1 MDTKMIELGFKKGGD
16 LFVKNSPTILTALA
30 VAGLATT
37 VFLAMDARIKA
48 EEILAEERAA
58 RQEND
63 DVIPFVPVSKVDAL
77 KLTWKFY
84 APPAVMAMVTVSCI
98 IGANAINLRR
108 NAVLGALYSIA
119 DTGLKE
125 YKAKVLETMGK
136 NKAEMVSGAI
146 AQDKLNANP
155 VEKTTVIIT
164 PNGTTL
170 CFDSL
175 SARYFESS
183 MEKIK
188 KVQNDFNYTM
198 FGEGPMSL
206 NEFYQ
211 ELGLEHTSLGDE
223 LGWSMEFGQLDIN
236 FSSKISTDE
245 RPCIVLDYRVGPRK
259 LW

>member
-1 MDTKMIELGFKKGGD
+1 MDTKMLELGFKKGGD

-37 VFLAMDARIKA
+37 VFLAMDARLKA
-48 EEILAEERAA
+48 EELLEEERYERGRAYE
-58 RQEND
+58 RQTDPDNI
-63 DVIPFVPVSKVDAL
+63 VPLTPVSNLDAL

-84 APPAVMAMVTVSCI
+84 VPAAVMASVTVSCI

-125 YKAKVLETMGK
+125 YKAKVLDTMGK
-136 NKAEMVSGAI
+136 NKAEAITGAI

-155 VEKTTVIIT
+155 VDKTTVIVT

-175 SARYFESS
+175 SGRYFESS
-183 MEKIK
+183 METIRKL
-188 KVQNDFNYTM
+188 QNDFNYSM

-206 NEFYQ
+206 NEWYQ
-211 ELGLEHTSLGDE
+211 ELGLEGTKLGDE
-223 LGWSMEFGQLDIN
+223 MGWSMEWGQL
-236 FSSKISTDE
+236 E
-245 RPCIVLDYRVGPRK
+245 R
-259 LW
+259 